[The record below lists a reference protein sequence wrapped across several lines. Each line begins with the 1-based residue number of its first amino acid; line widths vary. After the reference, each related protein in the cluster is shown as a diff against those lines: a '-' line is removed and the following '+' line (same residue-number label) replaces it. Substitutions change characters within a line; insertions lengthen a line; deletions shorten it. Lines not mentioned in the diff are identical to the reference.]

1 MNSELIEQ
9 YANGVIKMGTYVS
22 AGGERE
28 GRAVSEWVGEWR
40 GETLDNEGVL
50 GSYAEEG

>member
-22 AGGERE
+22 AEGRE
-28 GRAVSEWVGEWR
+28 GRAVSEWVGEWG
-40 GETLDNEGVL
+40 GETLNNEGVL

>member
-22 AGGERE
+22 AEGRE
-28 GRAVSEWVGEWR
+28 GRAVSEWG
-40 GETLDNEGVL
+40 GETLGNEGVL